1 MMRTLIEGGE
11 PLAAPEAQSD
21 WAADVGTRVYWLA
34 LLVGLIVGG
43 LGTGFHLMVDA
54 LVQARTALVAGDYDQ
69 FLPLRQ
75 LVALAGAATARLD
88 LGPYVPWVLPTDPLV
103 SARFAITAAVI
114 ALALCVSRW
123 LVRRVAPET
132 SGSGV
137 QEIEG
142 TLLGMRDLRWR
153 RVLPVKFLGGGLALG
168 AGLVLGREGPTIHMG
183 GAAALGVARAAR
195 SRPGEVT
202 ALIAA
207 GAGAGLAAAFNAPIA
222 GVLFVIEEMRREA
235 PYNFQGYHAVL
246 IACVA
251 AVFVTEAISGVG
263 PELRLPMAAP
273 LLAHYPLFLAM
284 GIILGVLGAVFNRL
298 VLATLAVFSVWSRRA
313 GWSLVL
319 ALSLATA
326 ALSFLLPDG
335 GGAGEQIIQPLVAQ
349 SLGTQ
354 ALLVLLLVRLVA
366 TLASYAAGTP
376 GGVFAP
382 ILGLATIAG
391 LGFVEAADR
400 LMPGLSLEPS
410 AFAAAAMA
418 ALFTGSVRAPLVG
431 VVLVAE
437 LTDGYPALLAITLS
451 TAMASLAAAAVGG
464 RPLYEL
470 LLERTLRLSRPP
482 TKLMEPA

>member
-1 MMRTLIEGGE
+1 MRTLIEGGE
-11 PLAAPEAQSD
+11 PLAAPEPQSD
-21 WAADVGTRVYWLA
+21 WAADIGTRVYWLA

-43 LGTGFHLMVDA
+43 LGTGFHLMVD
-54 LVQARTALVAGDYDQ
+54 RPGAGADR
-69 FLPLRQ
+69 PRRRRLRSISAAPA
-75 LVALAGAATARLD
+75 LVALAGAAAARLD

-142 TLLGMRDLRWR
+142 TLLGLRDLRWR

-284 GIILGVLGAVFNRL
+284 GIILGVVGAAFNRL
-298 VLATLAVFSVWSRRA
+298 VLATLAVFSAWSTRA

-326 ALSFLLPDG
+326 ALLFLLPDG

-349 SLGTQ
+349 SLGT
-354 ALLVLLLVRLVA
+354 AGTA
-366 TLASYAAGTP
+366 GAAAGPARRHARELRRRYAGRRVRTHP
-376 GGVFAP
+376 GARHHCRA
-382 ILGLATIAG
+382 GLRRGGRSPTAGPEPGAIRLRRGGDGGPVHGLCPSTAGRRRAGGGTHRWLPCPAGDHAEHRHGEPGSGRGRRPATI
-391 LGFVEAADR
+391 
-400 LMPGLSLEPS
+400 
-410 AFAAAAMA
+410 
-418 ALFTGSVRAPLVG
+418 
-431 VVLVAE
+431 
-437 LTDGYPALLAITLS
+437 
-451 TAMASLAAAAVGG
+451 
-464 RPLYEL
+464 
-470 LLERTLRLSRPP
+470 
-482 TKLMEPA
+482 

>member
-1 MMRTLIEGGE
+1 MRTLIEGGE

-54 LVQARTALVAGDYDQ
+54 LVQARTVLVAGGYDQ

-75 LVALAGAATARLD
+75 LVAFAGAAIARLD
-88 LGPYVPWVLPTDPLV
+88 LGPYVPWGLPADPLV

-298 VLATLAVFSVWSRRA
+298 VLVTLR
-313 GWSLVL
+313 G
-319 ALSLATA
+319 
-326 ALSFLLPDG
+326 LLGVVD
-335 GGAGEQIIQPLVAQ
+335 AC
-349 SLGTQ
+349 
-354 ALLVLLLVRLVA
+354 RLVA
-366 TLASYAAGTP
+366 GAGLVAGDGRSVVPAARWRRCRGADHPAAG
-376 GGVFAP
+376 GP
-382 ILGLATIAG
+382 IARDSGTAGAAAGPARGHARELRRWYAGRRVRTHTGARHHCRAG
-391 LGFVEAADR
+391 LRRGGRSPNAGPE
-400 LMPGLSLEPS
+400 PGTGGLRRGG
-410 AFAAAAMA
+410 MA